1 MDAIMVG
8 VNTIIADDP
17 QLTARAGREGGKVEK
32 QPLRIIV
39 DSKGRTPPTA
49 RVLQM
54 PGKTLIAVA
63 MEIEPAKARALT
75 QAGAEVMRL
84 PSQESWVDLVE
95 LLRVLGKR
103 EVTSLLVEGGATLF
117 GSLFEQDLV
126 DKLLVF
132 IAPIIIGG
140 GEAKSSVGGKG
151 VEKVAQAMSLSGVK
165 MEKLGDDVLISGYVR
180 KS

>member
-1 MDAIMVG
+1 
-8 VNTIIADDP
+8 
-17 QLTARAGREGGKVEK
+17 
-32 QPLRIIV
+32 
-39 DSKGRTPPTA
+39 
-49 RVLQM
+49 
-54 PGKTLIAVA
+54 
-63 MEIEPAKARALT
+63 
-75 QAGAEVMRL
+75 
-84 PSQESWVDLVE
+84 

-140 GEAKSSVGGKG
+140 GEAKSSVEGKG
-151 VEKVAQAMSLSGVK
+151 VEKVAQAMSLSRVK
-165 MEKLGDDVLISGYVR
+165 VERLGDDVLISGYVR